1 MNKTIKF
8 LTTLLLLAV
17 SVGAWA
23 EEVAFT
29 FATSKSTSNNAYATN
44 YDITVN
50 GMAWSCPGNQDFSGF
65 VRIGGKNI
73 STDVD
78 RDIYSKAAMSDA
90 ITKIT
95 FNHNGI
101 SNKNLKVNKITLTV
115 ASDASFNNV
124 VDTKVITPTF
134 SVGTEGSFDFTPTS
148 NNWAANSFY
157 KFTINVTNTK
167 SSNYGLDVTSI
178 VFYKENGG
186 SPLTQS
192 DLDLTGAPIT
202 LSLDLYPNAA
212 PQTISYTTSSTGAVT
227 VSGGEGY
234 VTTSVDATNKSIT
247 VTPTAVTPSA
257 QTITVNQAAD
267 DEYEAGSVTFTVSVV
282 NSATYTVTFDA
293 GNGTFVGNEDFP
305 NTSNTKEAGE
315 YTLPSVTPVSGYTF
329 DGWVTTGNDTPLTG
343 SYTVSGNVNFTAQY
357 SQSSPASATIDLRG
371 VTTALSFNAG
381 AFTANGTGYQSY
393 ENVTYVGS
401 NNLEYAGWTLDN
413 VMHNSDNMQM
423 RKADGRVT
431 MPTILSD
438 AGVKISVAAITNDV
452 TVSDGTNS
460 GTNTLEIASTSA
472 DVTISAGSKYA
483 VISTITITPNE
494 INAVATP
501 TFSVA
506 GGEYID
512 AQTVEITCATE
523 GASIFYTIDGTDPTA
538 ASNPYTQAITISA
551 TTTLKAIAV
560 MGEDVSNIAT
570 ATYTFPLIYQTIAE
584 FKAAYTT
591 GYLNMSGAQ
600 VVYIDS
606 AKKNIYVRDNSGAVD
621 IYNRDG
627 FTTEIKTGDF
637 LGGVLYG
644 KYSPYKN
651 LPEIT
656 NADLSNVTITGNEV
670 VVAKVIEGTTEAI
683 QANLCDLVKI
693 QNTQIIESNNDYY
706 VGENEDIRLYDYFN
720 VDLTFETEMDV
731 DVQGI
736 ASIYDTTY
744 ELFPRY
750 AEDIVYLENSVPVS
764 ISAAGMATFCS
775 DKALDFTAVDAIHA
789 YYVNV
794 DNSGNLTFTRIRKIP
809 ANTGVLLRNAQ
820 GEDQGAVAAI
830 NVPVLSGEAE
840 PVEGNAFVAVLEEIA
855 HLASKADGFNNY
867 ILNKIDGRLGF
878 YHANNQK
885 VGAGKAYLR
894 IDESIQ
900 ARDFFGFNEG
910 EATGIENVNHETT
923 TNGRCYNLNGQQVSA
938 NYKGIVIVNGKKTI
952 VK

>member
-17 SVGAWA
+17 SVGVWA
-23 EEVAFT
+23 EEVT
-29 FATSKSTSNNAYATN
+29 FNASSDMAENSSGDETLTKN
-44 YDITVN
+44 GIT
-50 GMAWSCPGNQDFSGF
+50 
-65 VRIGGKNI
+65 II
-73 STDVD
+73 STVL
-78 RDIYSKAAMSDA
+78 S
-90 ITKIT
+90 
-95 FNHNGI
+95 NGNYYQCYKNDTLSI
-101 SNKNLKVNKITLTV
+101 SSTV
-115 ASDASFNNV
+115 GN
-124 VDTKVITPTF
+124 I
-134 SVGTEGSFDFTPTS
+134 
-148 NNWAANSFY
+148 
-157 KFTINVTNTK
+157 
-167 SSNYGLDVTSI
+167 TSI
-178 VFYKENGG
+178 VFTCTANGTAKYGPGSITVNDNNGTYNYERSGKNGTWTGDALSVSFTATNNQIRATKIVVTYTPSGG
-186 SPLTQS
+186 SDNIDCDLALTN
-192 DLDLTGAPIT
+192 APIA
-202 LSLDLYPNAA
+202 LSFDLYNNSNA
-212 PQTISYTTSSTGAVT
+212 QTISYTTSSTGAVT
-227 VSGGEGY
+227 VSGGDGY
-234 VTTSVDATNKSIT
+234 VATSVDEANKTIT
-247 VTPTAVTPSA
+247 VTPIAVTPSA
-257 QTITVNQAAD
+257 QTITVSQAAD
-267 DEYEAGSVTFTVSVV
+267 ETYAAGSTAFTVNITNSAPELPNHTWDLTTSSYTSSSAESVTWTSDYATMVIDKATASTNANNYLGGSGNYTSTRFYKNSILTLTPTAGYGITSVEFTATTANYASALESSTWNNATATV
-282 NSATYTVTFDA
+282 NSTTVT
-293 GNGTFVGNEDFP
+293 
-305 NTSNTKEAGE
+305 
-315 YTLPSVTPVSGYTF
+315 VTPT
-329 DGWVTTGNDTPLTG
+329 DG
-343 SYTVSGNVNFTAQY
+343 TADF
-357 SQSSPASATIDLRG
+357 SATI
-371 VTTALSFNAG
+371 
-381 AFTANGTGYQSY
+381 
-393 ENVTYVGS
+393 
-401 NNLEYAGWTLDN
+401 
-413 VMHNSDNMQM
+413 
-423 RKADGRVT
+423 
-431 MPTILSD
+431 
-438 AGVKISVAAITNDV
+438 
-452 TVSDGTNS
+452 S
-460 GTNTLEIASTSA
+460 GTCGFSA
-472 DVTISAGSKYA
+472 VKVYYEEVNPA
-483 VISTITITPNE
+483 
-494 INAVATP
+494 AVATP

-538 ASNPYTQAITISA
+538 ESTPYTQAITISA

-560 MGEDVSNIAT
+560 MGEDFSNIAT
-570 ATYTFPLIYQTIAE
+570 ATYTFPYQTIAE
-584 FKAAYTT
+584 FKAANTT

-637 LGGVLYG
+637 LGGVLHGTYA
-644 KYSPYKN
+644 PYHN

-693 QNTQIIESNNDYY
+693 QNTQIIGSNNDYY
-706 VGENEDIRLYDYFN
+706 VGENEDIKLYDNFN
-720 VDLTFETEMDV
+720 VGLTFETEMVV
-731 DVQGI
+731 DVQGV
-736 ASIYDTTY
+736 ASIYNTTY

-840 PVEGNAFVAVLEEIA
+840 PVDGNAFVAVLEEIA
-855 HLASKADGFNNY
+855 QLESNADGFNNY
-867 ILNKIDGRLGF
+867 ILNKKDGRLGF
-878 YHANNQK
+878 YHANKQK

>member
-23 EEVAFT
+23 EEVTYTISSKNTLTTTGTAPAGSS
-29 FATSKSTSNNAYATN
+29 ATIMETYGTSCQMTKGNSQTLTLSG
-44 YDITVN
+44 YDGCT
-50 GMAWSCPGNQDFSGF
+50 
-65 VRIGGKNI
+65 
-73 STDVD
+73 
-78 RDIYSKAAMSDA
+78 
-90 ITKIT
+90 ITKVT
-95 FNHNGI
+95 LSMK
-101 SNKNLKVNKITLTV
+101 SNSK
-115 ASDASFNNV
+115 
-124 VDTKVITPTF
+124 
-134 SVGTEGSFDFTPTS
+134 GGGGSFSYST
-148 NNWAANSFY
+148 
-157 KFTINVTNTK
+157 
-167 SSNYGLDVTSI
+167 
-178 VFYKENGG
+178 NGG
-186 SPLTQS
+186 SSFTYVIGNSSTSGSNFSSSYWHGSWSTSYVDVDIKDDQGNLLTFDCGSSDVIIKIEATANSLYCQSYTLTYTNTSS
-192 DLDLTGAPIT
+192 DLADNDLALTGAPIA
-202 LSLDLYPNAA
+202 LNFDLYNNDT
-212 PQTISYTTSSTGAVT
+212 PQVINYTTSSTGAVT

-234 VTTSVDATNKSIT
+234 VTTSVNATNKTIT

-267 DEYEAGSVTFTVSVV
+267 DTYAAGSATFTVNITNSAPELPNHTWDLTTNSYTSSSNESVTWTSDYATMVINKANASTNANNYLGGSGTYTSTRFYKNSILTLTPTAGYGITSVEFTATTAGYASALESSTWDNATATV
-282 NSATYTVTFDA
+282 NSTTVT
-293 GNGTFVGNEDFP
+293 
-305 NTSNTKEAGE
+305 
-315 YTLPSVTPVSGYTF
+315 VTPT
-329 DGWVTTGNDTPLTG
+329 DG
-343 SYTVSGNVNFTAQY
+343 TAEF
-357 SQSSPASATIDLRG
+357 SATI
-371 VTTALSFNAG
+371 
-381 AFTANGTGYQSY
+381 
-393 ENVTYVGS
+393 
-401 NNLEYAGWTLDN
+401 
-413 VMHNSDNMQM
+413 
-423 RKADGRVT
+423 
-431 MPTILSD
+431 
-438 AGVKISVAAITNDV
+438 
-452 TVSDGTNS
+452 S
-460 GTNTLEIASTSA
+460 GTCGFSA
-472 DVTISAGSKYA
+472 VKVYYEEVNPA
-483 VISTITITPNE
+483 
-494 INAVATP
+494 AVATP

-538 ASNPYTQAITISA
+538 ESNPYTQAITISA

-560 MGEDVSNIAT
+560 KGEDVSNIAT

-584 FKAAYTT
+584 FKTANTT

-621 IYNRDG
+621 IYNGGG
-627 FTTEIKTGDF
+627 FTTGIKTGDF

-656 NADLSNVTITGNEV
+656 NADLSHVTITGNEV

-706 VGENEDIRLYDYFN
+706 VGENEDIKLYDKFN
-720 VDLTFETEMDV
+720 VGLTFETEMDV

-764 ISAAGMATFCS
+764 ISSAGMATFCS

-840 PVEGNAFVAVLEEIA
+840 RVEGNAFMAVLEEIE

-867 ILNKIDGRLGF
+867 ILNKKDGRLGF

-910 EATGIENVNHETT
+910 EATGIENVKHETT

>member
-1 MNKTIKF
+1 
-8 LTTLLLLAV
+8 
-17 SVGAWA
+17 
-23 EEVAFT
+23 
-29 FATSKSTSNNAYATN
+29 
-44 YDITVN
+44 
-50 GMAWSCPGNQDFSGF
+50 
-65 VRIGGKNI
+65 
-73 STDVD
+73 
-78 RDIYSKAAMSDA
+78 
-90 ITKIT
+90 
-95 FNHNGI
+95 
-101 SNKNLKVNKITLTV
+101 
-115 ASDASFNNV
+115 
-124 VDTKVITPTF
+124 
-134 SVGTEGSFDFTPTS
+134 
-148 NNWAANSFY
+148 
-157 KFTINVTNTK
+157 
-167 SSNYGLDVTSI
+167 
-178 VFYKENGG
+178 
-186 SPLTQS
+186 
-192 DLDLTGAPIT
+192 
-202 LSLDLYPNAA
+202 
-212 PQTISYTTSSTGAVT
+212 
-227 VSGGEGY
+227 
-234 VTTSVDATNKSIT
+234 
-247 VTPTAVTPSA
+247 
-257 QTITVNQAAD
+257 
-267 DEYEAGSVTFTVSVV
+267 
-282 NSATYTVTFDA
+282 
-293 GNGTFVGNEDFP
+293 
-305 NTSNTKEAGE
+305 
-315 YTLPSVTPVSGYTF
+315 
-329 DGWVTTGNDTPLTG
+329 
-343 SYTVSGNVNFTAQY
+343 
-357 SQSSPASATIDLRG
+357 
-371 VTTALSFNAG
+371 
-381 AFTANGTGYQSY
+381 
-393 ENVTYVGS
+393 
-401 NNLEYAGWTLDN
+401 
-413 VMHNSDNMQM
+413 
-423 RKADGRVT
+423 

-560 MGEDVSNIAT
+560 MGEDV
-570 ATYTFPLIYQTIAE
+570 
-584 FKAAYTT
+584 
-591 GYLNMSGAQ
+591 
-600 VVYIDS
+600 S